1 MAVLNESCVYLNG
14 LPESEVKDQGVAGW
28 TEKSFKTIS
37 SSIKGHTTLQS

>member
-28 TEKSFKTIS
+28 IEKSFKTIS
-37 SSIKGHTTLQS
+37 SLIKGHTTL